1 MRSSFES
8 DNRDMVN
15 GSKLQRQTGRQRQR
29 DRDRE
34 TEIERVVV
42 YSRVCGTVV
51 LL

>member
-15 GSKLQRQTGRQRQR
+15 GSKLQRQTGN
-29 DRDRE
+29 RDRE